1 MAPLKVVTLQPEWDG
16 NTWREIGKTENGV
29 VVVTSHLYEGI
40 KSWPLD
46 IELYQKAD
54 SLPQGKADP
63 EFKKKPE
70 IALELINRTL
80 ERGYRPGIVLSDV
93 GYGNNTTFLQ
103 EVEKMKLKYIERIA
117 KTRQVKVK
125 KGGKV
130 TEENRIDILAKSLP
144 KGAFTKN
151 DLQL

>member
-1 MAPLKVVTLQPEWDG
+1 MVTLQPEWDG
-16 NTWREIGKTENGV
+16 NTWREIGKTEKGV

-40 KSWPLD
+40 KSGPLD

-103 EVEKMKLKYIERIA
+103 EVKKRKLKYIGRIA

-144 KGAFTKN
+144 KGVFTKN
-151 DLQL
+151 YLQL

>member
-1 MAPLKVVTLQPEWDG
+1 
-16 NTWREIGKTENGV
+16 
-29 VVVTSHLYEGI
+29 
-40 KSWPLD
+40 
-46 IELYQKAD
+46 
-54 SLPQGKADP
+54 
-63 EFKKKPE
+63 
-70 IALELINRTL
+70 
-80 ERGYRPGIVLSDV
+80 
-93 GYGNNTTFLQ
+93 
-103 EVEKMKLKYIERIA
+103 MKLKYIERIA

>member
-1 MAPLKVVTLQPEWDG
+1 
-16 NTWREIGKTENGV
+16 
-29 VVVTSHLYEGI
+29 
-40 KSWPLD
+40 
-46 IELYQKAD
+46 
-54 SLPQGKADP
+54 LPQGKADL
-63 EFKKKPE
+63 EFKKKPK

-103 EVEKMKLKYIERIA
+103 EVEKRKLKYIGRIA

-144 KGAFTKN
+144 KGVFTKN
-151 DLQL
+151 YLQL

>member
-1 MAPLKVVTLQPEWDG
+1 MVTLQPEWDG

-46 IELYQKAD
+46 RELYQKAD

-70 IALELINRTL
+70 ITLELINRTL

-93 GYGNNTTFLQ
+93 GMAIIQLFY
-103 EVEKMKLKYIERIA
+103 
-117 KTRQVKVK
+117 
-125 KGGKV
+125 
-130 TEENRIDILAKSLP
+130 NR
-144 KGAFTKN
+144 
-151 DLQL
+151 

>member
-1 MAPLKVVTLQPEWDG
+1 MVTLQPEWDG

-40 KSWPLD
+40 KSGPLD

-103 EVEKMKLKYIERIA
+103 EVKKRKLKYIGRIA

-130 TEENRIDILAKSLP
+130 TEENRIDILSKSLP
-144 KGAFTKN
+144 KGLFTKN

>member
-1 MAPLKVVTLQPEWDG
+1 VVTLQPEWDG

-40 KSWPLD
+40 KSGPLD

-103 EVEKMKLKYIERIA
+103 EVKKRKLKYIGRIA

-130 TEENRIDILAKSLP
+130 TEENRIDILSKSLP
-144 KGAFTKN
+144 KGLFTKN